1 MYRRPPE
8 GASASLLSV
17 GWPLDLGAKQE
28 VAELL
33 QCGAF
38 SIAGYRAAISVH
50 SYMIILLTGIVKEK
64 GKRRN
69 TLSRGRAAA
78 SQSSPSRSS
87 SRSRLSMASM
97 IKTAVSLLFTDVKAF
112 GQGMSTLPIS
122 IQAWASLFPFPQFIV
137 GTASLV
143 LKGPGSL
150 GAMFFYARVQSF
162 IVAGHAISKVCS
174 TVTLCM

>member
-50 SYMIILLTGIVKEK
+50 SYMIILLNCVLRTPRPCATGIVKEK

-69 TLSRGRAAA
+69 H
-78 SQSSPSRSS
+78 
-87 SRSRLSMASM
+87 
-97 IKTAVSLLFTDVKAF
+97 
-112 GQGMSTLPIS
+112 
-122 IQAWASLFPFPQFIV
+122 PFPRAV
-137 GTASLV
+137 PLRPNPV
-143 LKGPGSL
+143 LPDHHL
-150 GAMFFYARVQSF
+150 
-162 IVAGHAISKVCS
+162 
-174 TVTLCM
+174 T